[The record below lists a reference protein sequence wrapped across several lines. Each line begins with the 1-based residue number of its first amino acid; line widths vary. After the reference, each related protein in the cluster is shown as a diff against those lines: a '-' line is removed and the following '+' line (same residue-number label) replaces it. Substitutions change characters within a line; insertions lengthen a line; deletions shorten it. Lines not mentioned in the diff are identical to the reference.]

1 MGCVAAAN
9 ALHVDHPSINRALAS
24 RTPATCGPHALAA
37 QSGKTMERA
46 PLQHTNS
53 RYEHELFALRET
65 LLRMG
70 ELVCNQIGDAIQCLF
85 AGDADG
91 AAAIAARDAEVNRLD
106 CEIDDR
112 CVQVLALN
120 QPAAIDLRMIMA
132 SLKITTDLER
142 IGDQA
147 VNICARPSSNAR
159 RFAFG
164 VDTEIERMAALAR
177 AMVKDSLQALEH
189 GDTTLAKSVIETD
202 DQIDA
207 LHHRVLNQLLNS
219 MVDQPAGIGQGTT
232 LLFVSRSLEKIA
244 DHAAAVAES
253 VVFMVEGRDIRHR
266 ERPTR

>member
-1 MGCVAAAN
+1 M
-9 ALHVDHPSINRALAS
+9 DRAV
-24 RTPATCGPHALAA
+24 
-37 QSGKTMERA
+37 
-46 PLQHTNS
+46 LQHTNS
-53 RYEHELFALRET
+53 RYEQELSALRET

-70 ELVCNQIGDAIQCLF
+70 ELVCDQIDDAIQCLF

-106 CEIDDR
+106 SEIDDR

-120 QPAAIDLRMIMA
+120 QPTAIDLRMILA

-147 VNICARPSSNAR
+147 VNICARPSNSAGR
-159 RFAFG
+159 VAFG
-164 VDTEIERMAALAR
+164 VDAEIERMAMLAR
-177 AMVKDSLQALEH
+177 EMVKNSLQALAH
-189 GDTTLAKSVIETD
+189 GDTTLAKNVIETD

-207 LHHRVLNQLLNS
+207 LHRRVLNQLLNS
-219 MVDQPAGIGQGTT
+219 MVNEPAGIGQGTT

-244 DHAAAVAES
+244 DHATAVAES

-266 ERPTR
+266 ERQTS

>member
-1 MGCVAAAN
+1 M
-9 ALHVDHPSINRALAS
+9 D
-24 RTPATCGPHALAA
+24 
-37 QSGKTMERA
+37 RA

-53 RYEHELFALRET
+53 RYEQELSELRET

-70 ELVCNQIGDAIQCLF
+70 ELVCNQIDDAIQCLF

-106 CEIDDR
+106 SEIDES
-112 CVQVLALN
+112 CVQILALN
-120 QPAAIDLRMIMA
+120 QPTAIDLRMILA

-147 VNICARPSSNAR
+147 VNICARPSSSAR
-159 RFAFG
+159 RVAFG
-164 VDTEIERMAALAR
+164 VDAEIERMTTIAR
-177 AMVKDSLQALEH
+177 EMVKKSLRAFEH
-189 GDTTLAKSVIETD
+189 SDTALAKSVIETD

-207 LHHRVLNQLLNS
+207 LHRRVLDQLLNS
-219 MVDQPAGIGQGTT
+219 MIDEPAGIGQGTT

-244 DHAAAVAES
+244 DHATAVAES